1 MKKTQ
6 SCCTPARI
14 DGNQT
19 DKKGVSNESPGIV
32 EPTQEAR
39 FEGMIRVEM
48 SSFFM
53 GYEGAEAISSDGE
66 GPVRQVQ
73 VDGFYL
79 DATTVT
85 NEQFQQFVDAT
96 GYQTDSERFGWSH
109 VFMQQLSASK
119 KRKLKMER
127 SVHDLQWWYAVEGAY
142 WRKPEGPGSNIVK
155 RLQHPVVHVSWN
167 DAAAYAAW
175 AGKRLPT
182 EAE

>member
-19 DKKGVSNESPGIV
+19 LERSALRESPGIV
-32 EPTQEAR
+32 EPSKETR
-39 FEGMIRVEM
+39 FDGMIRVET

-53 GYEGAEAISSDGE
+53 GYEGVEAISADGE

-73 VDGFYL
+73 VDEFYL

-85 NEQFQQFVDAT
+85 NEQFQQFVDTT

-109 VFMQQLSASK
+109 VFMQQLPASK

-127 SVHDLQWWYAVEGAY
+127 SVHDL
-142 WRKPEGPGSNIVK
+142 
-155 RLQHPVVHVSWN
+155 
-167 DAAAYAAW
+167 
-175 AGKRLPT
+175 
-182 EAE
+182 